1 MPAMARLCAVL
12 AKTMPE
18 TAHLTLCSQNPCR
31 SAKRLWQSSQA
42 VAGPPKL
49 ILTRGCDCV
58 WTREMAFSNHTRRG
72 CDKPD
77 AQGQPIPIS
86 SQDDMI
92 PLLPGSSNPAK
103 AAGNAMVCSTKA
115 CPPKPPRCS
124 RDRLDDVASGP
135 DGPEA
140 QQRVLRRR
148 HRLKVNGGKPA
159 GFPPFAFCRPRH
171 RGKSPATS
179 VDAGADRVGPMNAG
193 PVKTRRC
200 APDAVGARVYNGRA
214 C

>member
-1 MPAMARLCAVL
+1 MPAMVLLCAFL
-12 AKTMPE
+12 AMTMPE
-18 TAHLTLCSQNPCR
+18 TAHLDLCWQNPCR
-31 SAKRLWQSSQA
+31 SAMRPWPSWQA

-86 SQDDMI
+86 SPDDMI

-124 RDRLDDVASGP
+124 RDWLDDVASGP

-148 HRLKVNGGKPA
+148 LRLKVNGGKPA
-159 GFPPFAFCRPRH
+159 GFPPFAFCRPSR
-171 RGKSPATS
+171 RGQSS
-179 VDAGADRVGPMNAG
+179 GAIV
-193 PVKTRRC
+193 RR
-200 APDAVGARVYNGRA
+200 R
-214 C
+214 